1 MKDRASQTAAMVA
14 AARALGAQLPPQAQ
28 LAADPDGFRFVH
40 PTIAAALRER
50 GAFTAALRLPGPLR
64 RWIVYMQVR
73 TRVIDDALR
82 EFVAAGGRQVLL
94 LGAGYDCRAHRLAE
108 HLAGAAVFEVDHPA
122 TQRRK
127 RKILDSS
134 TQPRGAAR
142 YLPWDFER
150 QPMADLPAALAAAGH
165 KASEPTLVVWEGV
178 TMYLTKDA
186 IEATVAAVRVL
197 GAAGSRLVF
206 TYFDRAH
213 VLGQAPWPSR
223 LARAAVAQVG
233 EPWRWGWAPAEL
245 PGWLAERRLEL
256 VSDTSMPQAAARLLP
271 ARWAREVRERAPWRA
286 RLAAIGYERIAV
298 TGMR

>member
-108 HLAGAAVFEVDHPA
+108 HLEGAAVFEVDHPA

-213 VLGQAPWPSR
+213 VLGQAPIPSATAHR
-223 LARAAVAQVG
+223 PGPPRRGPAATARA
-233 EPWRWGWAPAEL
+233 
-245 PGWLAERRLEL
+245 PGQGRGRGR
-256 VSDTSMPQAAARLLP
+256 SR
-271 ARWAREVRERAPWRA
+271 
-286 RLAAIGYERIAV
+286 
-298 TGMR
+298 